1 MRRGSGSAEATAL
14 EGRSR
19 RRAPNRNWLQSIWRV
34 PYLQLAAPARHASW
48 DVIRTAP
55 EAMQHFGLLGG
66 AGCQTGWSWGYQ
78 TGAGVGYLGLN
89 QGFKVYQKGLPR
101 LGSADPY
108 PGSHDVDSR
117 SCLSMMIFTCREVV
131 RWGSRVTP
139 RILGLRQRGKGS
151 PPGRRPGRV
160 EGPLPG
166 PEGKSVAW
174 LVSRLADSGT
184 EGKAAA
190 AVKSST

>member
-1 MRRGSGSAEATAL
+1 MSDRL
-14 EGRSR
+14 E
-19 RRAPNRNWLQSIWRV
+19 
-34 PYLQLAAPARHASW
+34 
-48 DVIRTAP
+48 
-55 EAMQHFGLLGG
+55 LGIPKG
-66 AGCQTGWSWGYQ
+66 E
-78 TGAGVGYLGLN
+78 GVGYLGLN

-108 PGSHDVDSR
+108 QGSHDVDSR

-131 RWGSRVTP
+131 RWGSRVAP

-190 AVKSST
+190 AVKSSA

>member
-1 MRRGSGSAEATAL
+1 M
-14 EGRSR
+14 
-19 RRAPNRNWLQSIWRV
+19 
-34 PYLQLAAPARHASW
+34 
-48 DVIRTAP
+48 AP
-55 EAMQHFGLLGG
+55 EAMRSAAFWIAWRGWMSDRVELGIPKG
-66 AGCQTGWSWGYQ
+66 E
-78 TGAGVGYLGLN
+78 GVGYLGLN
-89 QGFKVYQKGLPR
+89 QGFKFYQKGLPR
-101 LGSADPY
+101 LGSADPHQ
-108 PGSHDVDSR
+108 GSHDVDSR

-184 EGKAAA
+184 EGEAAA